1 MPIPSAS
8 TWERSKPSCGPRREG
23 SPCLHGGTVGI
34 QGGGDRSELRPLRP
48 DGNIDHDL
56 SGRTVVGNHKGQ
68 YAAYNIVDPR
78 PGTVHQ
84 YGNPDDVLGA
94 LGRGWWVAD
103 PEVDGCPAYA
113 IMDQYLSDNG
123 LPAVRGAAFKG
134 MVHLVTSE
142 ENFRRLMEE
151 QQTANR
157 EALRGGQDFLERVS
171 ESEYATGR
179 GEGGRYSPTR
189 FATRDHGR
197 FLMDGDNVREEIVP
211 RGILREENI

>member
-1 MPIPSAS
+1 M
-8 TWERSKPSCGPRREG
+8 
-23 SPCLHGGTVGI
+23 GI
-34 QGGGDRSELRPLRP
+34 QGGGDRSELRPLRA

-56 SGRTVVGNHKGQ
+56 SGQHVVGNHKGQ

-84 YGNPDDVLGA
+84 FGNPSDVLGA

-113 IMDQYLSDNG
+113 VMDKYLSDHNMPG
-123 LPAVRGAAFKG
+123 VRGDAFRG
-134 MVHLVTSE
+134 MIHLVTSE
-142 ENFRRLMEE
+142 ANYRRLQEE
-151 QQTANR
+151 HQDRSR
-157 EALRGGQDFLERVS
+157 EALRGGQEFLER
-171 ESEYATGR
+171 
-179 GEGGRYSPTR
+179 GGYDYDGARRVTR

-197 FLMDGDNVREEIVP
+197 FLMEGDEVIEDLTP

>member
-1 MPIPSAS
+1 M
-8 TWERSKPSCGPRREG
+8 
-23 SPCLHGGTVGI
+23 GI
-34 QGGGDRSELRPLRP
+34 SGGGDRSELRPLRA

-56 SGRTVVGNHKGQ
+56 SGRHVVGNHKGQ

-84 YGNPDDVLGA
+84 FGNPSDVLGA

-103 PEVDGCPAYA
+103 PEVDGVPAYA
-113 IMDQYLSDNG
+113 IMDQYLSDHGMNG
-123 LPAVRGAAFKG
+123 GIKGEAFRG

-142 ENFRRLMEE
+142 QNYRRLQEE
-151 QQTANR
+151 HAKR
-157 EALRGGQDFLERVS
+157 SRDALTGGDEFLERGS
-171 ESEYATGR
+171 MDDYN
-179 GEGGRYSPTR
+179 GGRRAPSR

-197 FLMDGDNVREEIVP
+197 FMMDGDEVVEDLTP